1 MTDSMLIAGTRRL
14 AELSPAFKSI
24 RGESGEKGAVE
35 DKHGNVPPLLPDFE
49 EVPRVN
55 FEVAISV
62 AEAAID
68 EGVARVDWGKKEV
81 RRKAKE
87 MRWTPVYARYEYDPQ
102 GQR

>member
-1 MTDSMLIAGTRRL
+1 MTDGMLIAGTRRL

-24 RGESGEKGAVE
+24 KGESGEKGSVE

-49 EVPRVN
+49 EVPHVN

-68 EGVARVDWGKKEV
+68 EGVARVNWSRGEV
-81 RRKAKE
+81 RQKAE
-87 MRWTPVYARYEYDPQ
+87 GMRWTPQYSRYEYDPQ
-102 GQR
+102 GQK